1 MISYN
6 TWLLFEKMSKYE
18 RINSENE
25 VKKSNW
31 KMEKC
36 EKIMIIGAQY
46 KTNWEFTL
54 KRKCRMGSG
63 IVE

>member
-1 MISYN
+1 
-6 TWLLFEKMSKYE
+6 MSKYE